1 VLAPA
6 DAVVTFVL
14 DGRPDQMIGST
25 DRRYQSGNNVVIGI
39 GGGRYLLMG
48 HLSPGSI
55 QVKVGDQVTLG
66 QQIAKVG
73 NSGNTTEP
81 HLHIQ
86 AQTIGTGVE
95 MSRLWMFLKLSA
107 RCTPTRWCSAMSC
120 SPDEGMNPDH

>member
-1 VLAPA
+1 
-6 DAVVTFVL
+6 
-14 DGRPDQMIGST
+14 
-25 DRRYQSGNNVVIGI
+25 
-39 GGGRYLLMG
+39 MG
-48 HLSPGSI
+48 HLSPGGI
-55 QVKVGDQVTLG
+55 QVKVGVQVTLG

-86 AQTIGTGVE
+86 AQTIGTGVGDVE
-95 MSRLWMFLKLSA
+95 TLDVSELSA